1 MSPPA
6 VTGLNHVTLAVA
18 DLRRSIAFYT
28 EVLGLR
34 LRAEWPEGAYL
45 SAGVLWLCLA
55 LDPAARTARRED
67 YTHLALDARLDEFD
81 ALSTR
86 IRAMARIWKENRSEG
101 ASVYFLDPDGHRLEL
116 HVGSLET
123 RLAHY
128 RAHPAPDRILND

>member
-45 SAGVLWLCLA
+45 SAGEMWLCLA
-55 LDPAARTARRED
+55 LDPAARTARREA
-67 YTHLALDARLDEFD
+67 YTHLALDARRDEFD
-81 ALSTR
+81 VLATR
-86 IRAMARIWKENRSEG
+86 IRAVARIWKENRSEG

-128 RAHPAPDRILND
+128 RAHPSPDRILND